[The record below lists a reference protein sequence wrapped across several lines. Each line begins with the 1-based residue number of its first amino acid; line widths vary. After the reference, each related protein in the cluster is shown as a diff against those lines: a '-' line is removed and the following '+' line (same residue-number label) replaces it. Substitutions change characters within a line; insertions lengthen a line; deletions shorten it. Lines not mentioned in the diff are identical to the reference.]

1 MLVYGWGASGKAFLA
16 DRDDEVFLTLRAS
29 LLPHHVLS
37 IHAARDGSRRGHD
50 TRHGREKRPLS
61 VSSGLIVER
70 VRERRDEERNFLA
83 EVLSNRG
90 FNVPTLAGHRDIKM
104 TLRYVHLAP
113 SHLRAGIQALEQR
126 NVRHPAGLV
135 LSTEPRVTPVSRD
148 FSQIA
153 QVLVVPTGFEPVF
166 KP

>member
-37 IHAARDGSRRGHD
+37 IHAARDASRRGHD

-90 FNVPTLAGHRDIKM
+90 FNVPTLAAHRDIKM
-104 TLRYVHLAP
+104 TLRYVQLAP
-113 SHLRAGIQALEQR
+113 SHLWAGIQELEQWNSGYSAR
-126 NVRHPAGLV
+126 LA
-135 LSTEPRVTPVSRD
+135 LSTEMRVTPVSRD
-148 FSQIA
+148 FPQIA
-153 QVLVVPTGFEPVF
+153 
-166 KP
+166 